1 MKCLTFLLRGVEF
14 AVSVEAVQGVVE
26 YSGATAV
33 PSPLD
38 CLIGVVD
45 LRGEVLPVIDL
56 GMRLGLGRAAGGGRP
71 AVVLLAA
78 GIGSAVMGAL
88 VDEVREVV
96 AFPWDRPEEGGAASE
111 LGALLES
118 FVTGV
123 ARHEGRL
130 IVMLDAARLFSVEEL
145 AEMSDA

>member
-14 AVSVEAVQGVVE
+14 AVAVEAVQGVVE
-26 YSGATAV
+26 YSGATSV
-33 PSPLD
+33 PSPID
-38 CLIGVVD
+38 CLIGVMD
-45 LRGEVLPVIDL
+45 LRGEVLPVLDL
-56 GMRLGLGRAAGGGRP
+56 GMRLGLGQAAGGGRP

-78 GIGSAVMGAL
+78 GIGSAIMGAL

-96 AFPWDRPEEGGAASE
+96 TFPWDRPEEAGTAGE
-111 LGALLES
+111 LGSLLES

-145 AEMSDA
+145 AEISDA